1 MTKAQGTKHI
11 MPQELE
17 VWYVLPTIR
26 RELAKAFLDLN
37 LSREK
42 IANILGV
49 SKASISH
56 YLRNKRAKEVEF
68 DKELIQKIRDSAVK
82 IADHEELYM
91 EEVQELCKFIRQS
104 RRLCQIH
111 MEKSNSAYAACT
123 VCLE

>member
-1 MTKAQGTKHI
+1 MTKAPGTKYI

-26 RELAKAFLDLN
+26 RELAKSLLDLQ

-42 IANILGV
+42 ISEILGV

-56 YLRNKRAKEVEF
+56 YLRRKRGNEVEF
-68 DKELIQKIRDSAVK
+68 DDELIKKIKESAIRIV
-82 IADHEELYM
+82 ENENNYL
-91 EEVQELCKFIRQS
+91 EEVQELCKFIRVS

-111 MEKSNSAYAACT
+111 MEKSNSSYATCT